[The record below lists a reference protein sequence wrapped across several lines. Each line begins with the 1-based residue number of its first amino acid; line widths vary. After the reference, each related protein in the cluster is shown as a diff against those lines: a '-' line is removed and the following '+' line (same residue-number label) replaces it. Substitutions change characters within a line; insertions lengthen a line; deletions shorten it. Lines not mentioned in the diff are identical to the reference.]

1 MVAPH
6 APGSH
11 QDHGRTLVSCPRIS
25 DTSTD
30 TLSQEIG
37 MQPSDAGNQTINR
50 KPIRN
55 FIFDPRSQWPQILR
69 NGLLVVFTSM
79 GTGLAILYL
88 YSREFGSMSVYV
100 MDRNSAFYPLDRQSL
115 ISMIFP
121 AILATTLS
129 GLFLG
134 WLLTFGASRRI
145 ALPIFKV
152 KQWAQRIAEGD
163 LHVRLGFR
171 KHDGLEDLADQCNAA
186 LDRLRSGYE
195 EIESIRQDT
204 KIPEDVRRRLGDI
217 LSRYQT
223 EKT

>member
-1 MVAPH
+1 
-6 APGSH
+6 
-11 QDHGRTLVSCPRIS
+11 
-25 DTSTD
+25 
-30 TLSQEIG
+30 
-37 MQPSDAGNQTINR
+37 MQASDAGNQAIHR

-55 FIFDPRSQWPQILR
+55 FIFDPHNQWPQILR
-69 NGLLVVFTSM
+69 NGLLVIFTSL
-79 GTGLAILYL
+79 GTGMAILYL
-88 YSREFGSMSVYV
+88 YNREFGSMSVYV
-100 MDRNSAFYPLDRQSL
+100 MDRNSAFYPIDRQGL
-115 ISMIFP
+115 ISMLLP
-121 AILATTLS
+121 AILATSLS

-152 KQWAQRIAEGD
+152 KQWAHRVAEGD

-186 LDRLRSGYE
+186 LDRVRSGYE
-195 EIESIRQDT
+195 EIETICQDT